1 MSAKQDRHGVRTAVD
16 LERKYNFGKT
26 FAEVL
31 GIATDAQKAVGE
43 LEQEVLNQ
51 MAEQYTAMIRDS
63 TQIVMSALNSY
74 VEKDDYE
81 ELERTVQTQF
91 EQNANDITMQF
102 STIVESIKNVNGEL
116 QEWMEKYSKHIRF
129 SDEGI
134 IINSGDDSVT
144 IQLDNE
150 EGVVISRNGT
160 VRSRLQ
166 DDEFYTGNIV
176 VEVDERA
183 QFGNFAYIPRSD
195 KSLTFRKVGG

>member
-91 EQNANDITMQF
+91 EQNAKDITMQF
-102 STIVESIKNVNGEL
+102 ETVTKNIKNVDGDL
-116 QEWMEKYSKHIRF
+116 QEWMEKYSKHISF
-129 SDEGI
+129 SEEGI
-134 IINSGDDSVT
+134 IVGSGDNSVT
-144 IQLDNE
+144 LQLDSE
-150 EGVVISRNGT
+150 EGVVISRNGV
-160 VRSRLQ
+160 VRSRLK